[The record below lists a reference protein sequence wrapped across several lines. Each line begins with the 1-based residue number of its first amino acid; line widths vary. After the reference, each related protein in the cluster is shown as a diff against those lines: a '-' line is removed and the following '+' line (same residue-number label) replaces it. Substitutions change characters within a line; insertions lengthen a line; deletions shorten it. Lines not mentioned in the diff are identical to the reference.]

1 MKKVFVI
8 VMFTAFLSL
17 PMSAHAKH
25 GKGIVWNT
33 PESSAKQVTRN
44 VMQRL
49 FSETEKAVI
58 GEYFSPKVSDK
69 KGKGK
74 SKKARKGGKGKK
86 HKGLPQGLAK
96 KDQLPH
102 GLAKQLEKNG
112 RLPPG
117 LAKRDLPDDLLK
129 RLPICGKKG
138 KCVIAGDDVLLVEK
152 GTELILDIIRGAVK
166 N

>member
-1 MKKVFVI
+1 MKKVFAVI
-8 VMFTAFLSL
+8 AFLAFLSL
-17 PMSAHAKH
+17 PSAAYAKH
-25 GKGIVWNT
+25 GEGIVWST

-44 VMQRL
+44 VMQRI

-74 SKKARKGGKGKK
+74 GNKARKGGKGKK
-86 HKGLPQGLAK
+86 HKELPPGLDK
-96 KDQLPH
+96 KDQLPP

-138 KCVIAGDDVLLVEK
+138 KCVIAGNDVLLVEK
-152 GTELILDIIRGAVK
+152 GTELILDIIRGAVR

>member
-1 MKKVFVI
+1 MKKVFAV
-8 VMFTAFLSL
+8 VMLLVFLSL
-17 PMSAHAKH
+17 PMAAHAKQ
-25 GKGIVWNT
+25 GEGIVWST
-33 PESSAKQVTRN
+33 PESPVKQVTRD
-44 VMQRL
+44 VMQRI

-58 GEYFSPKVSDK
+58 GEYFSPKIKDK

-74 SKKARKGGKGKK
+74 GNKARKGGKGKK
-86 HKGLPQGLAK
+86 HKWLPPGLAK
-96 KDQLPH
+96 KDQLPP